1 MLTNKTEEM
10 IALKRFNFSVFLH
23 FIGRLLYRTFVPI
36 ILLKNWYSL
45 NQVFIYLVGYSLV
58 TVFFAIFSIKFLS
71 KKRVLLFYILAIVS
85 EILLIILL
93 IPEKI
98 NYLMFGLIILAEW
111 IYYSYYY
118 ISYNS
123 IVAHY
128 TSKEK
133 TAKNLW
139 NLGIASGF
147 ANIFTPIVGAL
158 LLMISKNLFSVV
170 AVIFLVFSVIPLL
183 KIINKDINGLH
194 LPKIKIKAIKY
205 ELFSSGIRSGI
216 EFWAFIL
223 WPIFVYTSGFSLI
236 YVGIIPAIEALTNIA
251 LLHTIKNKIISNKFR
266 TISKIIWVF
275 WIIFISIYRF
285 FFPEQMIFTNFLMAL
300 FFAIFSLSI
309 NADYFEKIKNY
320 QTYYSSMLLESV
332 GFWAWALVGII
343 TFFIGLKYGI
353 LIPVV
358 LGIIWLIFSFKEI
371 YKK

>member
-10 IALKRFNFSVFLH
+10 TALKRFNFSVFLH

-36 ILLKNWYSL
+36 ILLKNWYSID
-45 NQVFIYLVGYSLV
+45 QVFIYLIGYSLV
-58 TVFFAIFSIKFLS
+58 TVLFSILSIKFLS
-71 KKRVLLFYILAIVS
+71 KKRVLLFYILAILS

-98 NYLMFGLIILAEW
+98 NYLIFWLIILAEW

-133 TAKNLW
+133 TSKNLW

-170 AVIFLVFSVIPLL
+170 AVVFLVFSVIPLL
-183 KIINKDINGLH
+183 KIINKDINWAH
-194 LPKIKIKAIKY
+194 LPKIKIKDIRY
-205 ELFSSGIRSGI
+205 ELFSCGIRSWI

-223 WPIFVYTSGFSLI
+223 WPIFVYISGFSLI
-236 YVGIIPAIEALTNIA
+236 YVGIIPAIEALTNII

-266 TISKIIWVF
+266 TISKITWIF

-285 FFPEQMIFTNFLMAL
+285 FFPEQMIFTNFLTAL
-300 FFAIFSLSI
+300 FFTIFSLSI

-332 GFWAWALVGII
+332 WLWSWALVATI

-358 LGIIWLIFSFKEI
+358 LATIWLIFSFKEI
-371 YKK
+371 KK